1 MKSFRDFLKEQKM
14 TSSALRKKITD
25 ALSSFGYKV
34 TEREDTAGAK
44 KAWLDGPTKDRHT
57 EASFKKLANDLQKKL
72 SGLKFNFVPART
84 TYSIMKI
91 EGDGF
96 EIEPQG
102 NGSIFLAV
110 YKSGSAGVEY
120 SMGIDT

>member
-1 MKSFRDFLKEQKM
+1 MKSFRDFLKEQKI
-14 TSSALRKKITD
+14 TASALRKKITD
-25 ALSSFGYKV
+25 VLSSMGYKV

-44 KAWLDGPTKDRHT
+44 KAWLDGPSKDRHT
-57 EASFKKLANDLQKKL
+57 EVSFKKLADDLQKKL
-72 SGLKFNFVPART
+72 PGLKSNFVPART

-102 NGSIFLAV
+102 NGTIFLAV
-110 YKSGSAGVEY
+110 YKGGSAGMEY

>member
-1 MKSFRDFLKEQKM
+1 MKSFKDFLKEQKI
-14 TSSALRKKITD
+14 TASALRKKITD
-25 ALSSFGYKV
+25 ALSSLGYKV

-44 KAWLDGPTKDRHT
+44 KAWLDGQSKDRHT
-57 EASFKKLANDLQKKL
+57 EASFKKLADDLQKKL
-72 SGLKFNFVPART
+72 PGLKFNFVPAST
-84 TYSIMKI
+84 SYSIMKI

-110 YKSGSAGVEY
+110 YKGGEAGMEY